1 METQFTS
8 RSSENRDFV
17 FFLYLWQRFFGYTAS
32 NTKGNP
38 AAGNLLQLAFAAALF
53 VLGVIV
59 AALGIKR
66 LAEKEP
72 AKA

>member
-17 FFLYLWQRFFGYTAS
+17 FFLYLWQCFFGYTAS

-38 AAGNLLQLAFAAALF
+38 TAGNLLQLAFAAALF

>member
-1 METQFTS
+1 M
-8 RSSENRDFV
+8 
-17 FFLYLWQRFFGYTAS
+17 YLWQRFFGYTAS

-38 AAGNLLQLAFAAALF
+38 TAGNLLQLAFAAALF

-66 LAEKEP
+66 LAGKEP